1 MRCKVIAPV
10 GDNLKAL
17 FVGIK
22 EFPTDKVYLIT
33 PSEKIRDAQKLRDK
47 LEEFTIKSEIITPT
61 DTNIESQNTI
71 TNYPYLKREIF
82 QIIGTFGFVLFILIG
97 LTFII

>member
-1 MRCKVIAPV
+1 MKSKRKK
-10 GDNLKAL
+10 N
-17 FVGIK
+17 
-22 EFPTDKVYLIT
+22 
-33 PSEKIRDAQKLRDK
+33 RDIQK
-47 LEEFTIKSEIITPT
+47 IKSSLGVSRKKNYTKERNVDIKAPINESIESDIISSV

-71 TNYPYLKREIF
+71 INYPYLKREIF

>member
-1 MRCKVIAPV
+1 MKSKRKKNRDIQKTKTSLGVSRKKYYTKERNVDIKTPINESIESDIIAP
-10 GDNLKAL
+10 A
-17 FVGIK
+17 
-22 EFPTDKVYLIT
+22 
-33 PSEKIRDAQKLRDK
+33 
-47 LEEFTIKSEIITPT
+47 

-71 TNYPYLKREIF
+71 INYPYLKREIF

>member
-1 MRCKVIAPV
+1 MKSKRKKNRDIQKIKSSLGVSRKKNYTKERNVDIKVPINESIESDIIAP
-10 GDNLKAL
+10 A
-17 FVGIK
+17 
-22 EFPTDKVYLIT
+22 
-33 PSEKIRDAQKLRDK
+33 
-47 LEEFTIKSEIITPT
+47 

-71 TNYPYLKREIF
+71 INYPYLKREIF

>member
-1 MRCKVIAPV
+1 MKSKRKK
-10 GDNLKAL
+10 N
-17 FVGIK
+17 
-22 EFPTDKVYLIT
+22 
-33 PSEKIRDAQKLRDK
+33 RDIQK
-47 LEEFTIKSEIITPT
+47 IKSSLGVSRKKNYTKERNVDIKAPINESIESDIISSA

-71 TNYPYLKREIF
+71 INYPYLKREIF

>member
-1 MRCKVIAPV
+1 MKSKRKKNRDIQKIKSSLGVSRKKNYTKERNVDIKAPINESIESDIIAP
-10 GDNLKAL
+10 A
-17 FVGIK
+17 
-22 EFPTDKVYLIT
+22 
-33 PSEKIRDAQKLRDK
+33 
-47 LEEFTIKSEIITPT
+47 

-71 TNYPYLKREIF
+71 INYPYLKREIF

>member
-1 MRCKVIAPV
+1 MKSKSKKNRDIQKIKSSLGVSRKKNYTKERNVDIKAPINESIESDIIAP
-10 GDNLKAL
+10 A
-17 FVGIK
+17 
-22 EFPTDKVYLIT
+22 
-33 PSEKIRDAQKLRDK
+33 
-47 LEEFTIKSEIITPT
+47 

-71 TNYPYLKREIF
+71 INYPYLKREIF

>member
-1 MRCKVIAPV
+1 MKSKRKKNKDIQKTKSRLGVSRKKNYTKQRNVDISAPI
-10 GDNLKAL
+10 N
-17 FVGIK
+17 
-22 EFPTDKVYLIT
+22 E
-33 PSEKIRDAQKLRDK
+33 S
-47 LEEFTIKSEIITPT
+47 IKSEIITPT